1 MDKITKREMF
11 EAIIE
16 AMETGEW
23 KYGVDSMREFCQ
35 KEIETLNK
43 RAEKAKIR
51 AAEKRAEK
59 DELAE
64 IVFAALTEDEFSPI
78 ATIVAKVNDPDM
90 TTQRVTYRLTKLVEA
105 GRVEKQEISI
115 PGADGQKARRVQGYR
130 ALPVNITE

>member
-35 KEIETLNK
+35 KEIDTLDR

-78 ATIVAKVNDPDM
+78 AAIVAKIDNPDV
-90 TTQRVTYRLTKLVEA
+90 TVAKVTYRLSQLVKVD
-105 GRVEKQEISI
+105 RVIKQEITVTDQ
-115 PGADGQKARRVQGYR
+115 DGKKTRKIMGYR
-130 ALPVNITE
+130 RA